1 MEASSIPT
9 EKGRYFMAVEQQE
22 SNAMRTTSARSPKTL
37 WDWLQLL
44 LVPVILLA
52 GILWLGIE
60 QNQDNQQL
68 IQQQHATSTSVA
80 AQQQQD
86 ALLANYQDQITDMML
101 HDNLL
106 KAQTISPVSQVAQI
120 RTLSVFRQAN
130 PDSKALLMRFLYD
143 TNLINNDFHIISMR
157 GVDVTNAHLQNLDL
171 RDTYLSGVDLH
182 ASYMQS
188 INLSFATLLFV
199 DLSGTNLHG
208 ADLHATDLHNVDLT
222 GANLSDANLKDSVG
236 LTNDQLAKAK
246 SLAGAIMPDGSTHP

>member
-1 MEASSIPT
+1 
-9 EKGRYFMAVEQQE
+9 MAGTAEQQA
-22 SNAMRTTSARSPKTL
+22 NQATRTTGARSPKTL

-52 GILWLGIE
+52 GILWLGI
-60 QNQDNQQL
+60 QQQQDNQQFV
-68 IQQQHATSTSVA
+68 QQQRATTTSIA

-86 ALLANYQDQITDMML
+86 ALLANYQDQIADMML

-106 KAQTISPVSQVAQI
+106 KAQTISLVSQVAQV

-130 PDSKALLMRFLYD
+130 PASKALLMRFLYD

-171 RDTYLSGVDLH
+171 RDTYLSGVNLRGSD
-182 ASYMQS
+182 MRS
-188 INLSFATLLFV
+188 INLSFATLLFA

-208 ADLHATDLHNVDLT
+208 ADLHATDMHNVDLA
-222 GANLSDANLKDSVG
+222 GADLSDANLKDSVG

>member
-1 MEASSIPT
+1 MTETIEEQANKTTPTTKASP
-9 EKGRYFMAVEQQE
+9 A
-22 SNAMRTTSARSPKTL
+22 RTP

-52 GILWLGIE
+52 GILWLSVQ

-68 IQQQHATSTSVA
+68 MQQQRATAMQIA
-80 AQQQQD
+80 AQQQQN
-86 ALLANYQDQITDMML
+86 ALLANYQDQIADMML

-106 KAQTISPVSQVAQI
+106 KAQTISPVRQVAQI
-120 RTLSVFRQAN
+120 RTLTIFRQLN

-157 GVDVTNAHLQNLDL
+157 EVDVTNAHLQNLDL

-182 ASYMQS
+182 GANMQG
-188 INLSFATLLFV
+188 INLSFATLLFA

-208 ADLHATDLHNVDLT
+208 ADLGATDMHNVDLT
-222 GANLSDANLKDSVG
+222 GADLSGANLKDAVG
-236 LTNDQLAKAK
+236 LTSDQLAKAK
-246 SLAGAIMPDGSTHP
+246 SLAGTILPDGSTHP